1 MKFKTLTTLLLIAL
15 LTTPT
20 LAQVIKVEVPS
31 SIPQGEYFHL
41 KFIVPSSKATGFTPP
56 SLSSFTILAGP
67 SVSRATSVQMT
78 NGKISSSGTTTY
90 TYVLSP
96 KDPGT
101 YHIGEATASVSG
113 KQIHSK
119 PQTIRVTKGQAAAAP
134 RPSAQH
140 QSPQPDEEIQTV
152 GAPVTQRDLS
162 ITLTP
167 SRTKVYE
174 QEAVLL
180 TYQVHTRLGVALSN
194 VILASKPDF
203 TGLIAH
209 EIPIKTIDTH
219 TEKRAGT
226 TYRTGTILQ
235 QVVFPSQSGTVT
247 IPPVTF
253 SCTVAQ
259 RQRHS
264 SDPFD
269 DFFNSGSTVGIEVR
283 RTVPSQQIQVLP
295 LPQPR
300 PATFTGAVGQFTLTL
315 APPATPAHAR
325 QPMQLTLKIHG
336 SGNLQMLTAPKL
348 PLPDSIKV
356 PQPRQDTQITTQ
368 PTGQTGTVTY
378 TYTILPPREGTL
390 TLPSV
395 SLTYFDPATAKY
407 HTTATQPITIEI
419 GAPLPS
425 GAAASPEAPE
435 DTAQEPGGPAIL
447 HLIVLLLLLTLT
459 SLAAYCIYKKIRNKR
474 KKSSYARLRQELR
487 KASHTPTPQL
497 NDIENTLLAFLS
509 EKLTIPADRLTRE
522 NIAQELTKNH
532 FPDADTQRLLAALDT
547 LATLRYSA
555 GAAPAAPAQPLELLH
570 TIATVAE
577 ELQKK
582 HKNNKNQEHKI
593 SAK

>member
-1 MKFKTLTTLLLIAL
+1 MKLHDMKFQTLTTLLLIAL

-20 LAQVIKVEVPS
+20 LAQVIKVEVPT

-78 NGKISSSGTTTY
+78 NGKITSSGTTTY

-101 YHIGEATASVSG
+101 YQIGEATASVSG
-113 KQIHSK
+113 KQIHST
-119 PQTIRVTKGQAAAAP
+119 PQTIRVTKGQAGNAP
-134 RPSAQH
+134 RPSAKH
-140 QSPQPDEEIQTV
+140 QSPQPDEKIQTI

-174 QEAVLL
+174 QEAILL

-194 VILASKPDF
+194 VLLTSKPDF

-219 TEKRAGT
+219 TENRAGT

-259 RQRHS
+259 RQSHTT
-264 SDPFD
+264 DPFD

-315 APPATPAHAR
+315 APPTSPAHAR

-356 PQPRQDTQITTQ
+356 SQPRQDTQITTQ

-395 SLTYFDPATAKY
+395 SLTYFDPATAMY
-407 HTTATQPITIEI
+407 LTTATQPITIKI

-425 GAAASPEAPE
+425 RADKSPEAPE
-435 DTAQEPGGPAIL
+435 DTAQEPRGHTIP
-447 HLIVLLLLLTLT
+447 HLIVILLLLTLT
-459 SLAAYCIYKKIRNKR
+459 SLAAYHIYKKIPNKR
-474 KKSSYARLRQELR
+474 KTSSYARLRHELR
-487 KASHTPTPQL
+487 KATHTPTPQL
-497 NDIENTLLAFLS
+497 NDIENTLLTFLS
-509 EKLTIPADRLTRE
+509 EKLAIPADRLTRE

-532 FPDADTQRLLAALDT
+532 FPDADAQRLLAALDT
-547 LATLRYSA
+547 LATIRYSA
-555 GAAPAAPAQPLELLH
+555 GAAPTTPAQPLELLH
-570 TIATVAE
+570 TIAALAE

-582 HKNNKNQEHKI
+582 T
-593 SAK
+593 